1 MRFVPKF
8 SLFLLVGVGVL
19 GLLFIGFGREYVRNR
34 QIENEIAAL
43 QAEHDQLEDGRLA
56 SLELIGDLSS
66 EYYLER
72 EARMKR
78 GLGEPGETL
87 VVVDL
92 KDQLKPE
99 GEVLGATADDGLRN
113 PARWFYYF
121 FDPVRFAELR
131 TL

>member
-1 MRFVPKF
+1 MRFAPKF
-8 SLFLLVGVGVL
+8 SLFLLVGLGVL

-43 QAEHDQLEDGRLA
+43 QAEHDRLEEDRLA
-56 SLELIGDLSS
+56 SLELISDLSS

-92 KDQLKPE
+92 QDELIPQ
-99 GEVLGATADDGLRN
+99 GEVLGATTEDGLNN

-121 FDPVRFAELR
+121 FDPVRFASLR
-131 TL
+131 AL

>member
-1 MRFVPKF
+1 MRFAPKF
-8 SLFLLVGVGVL
+8 SLFLLVGLGVL
-19 GLLFIGFGREYVRNR
+19 ALLFVGFGREYVRNR

-43 QAEHDQLEDGRLA
+43 QAEHDRLEQDRLA
-56 SLELIGDLSS
+56 SLELISDLSS

-72 EARMKR
+72 EARTKR

-92 KDQLKPE
+92 QDEITPQ
-99 GEVLGATADDGLRN
+99 GEVLGTDTDDGLNN

-121 FDPVRFAELR
+121 FDPVRFSSLR
-131 TL
+131 NL